1 MHEHLEFNSDAEAFS
16 EKRLFR
22 NRLIFGLLFVV
33 TLFSV
38 LIGRMV
44 YLQWFDYEHYQL
56 LAEGNRI
63 SVETLAPT
71 RGKIYD
77 RNQVLLADNQPV
89 FTLKLTREK
98 IQDLVFTENKLA
110 ELLPGLSEKKR
121 EKFFEKLRRSSRSK
135 SLILPLSLTEEEAAQ
150 FAVQGH
156 LLPGVAL
163 TARLKRTYPFKAS
176 AVHALGYVGRINV
189 KELKKLN
196 ESEYRGTDVIGKS
209 GIEKFYESTL
219 HGKPGI
225 QQVETNAR
233 GRVLRKLESLPATPG
248 QDIQLTID
256 IKLQQLAE
264 SLFTEH
270 KKGSIIAI
278 DPQNGE
284 ILAYASMPI
293 FDPNL
298 FVDGIDQ
305 ASYSALLNDPN
316 KPFINR
322 AINGKYPPGS
332 TIKPFVALGAIEKNI
347 ISPNKQ
353 IFDPGY
359 FEFKGRRYRDWKRT
373 GHGLVDMNA
382 AIAQSC
388 DTYFYELSLDMGIDT
403 IHDSM
408 APFGFGAV
416 TGIDIL
422 GESKGI
428 LPSQAWKRKA
438 KGLPWYRGETIISS
452 IGQGYNLVTPL
463 QLAKATAILAN
474 GGKMIQPHLL
484 RGSQLETPEQIEIKD
499 YKNWEKVITAMKDV
513 MHGPK
518 GTARRHGRGLP
529 FKMAGKT
536 GTAQVFGLNDG
547 DYNADELAKRLHD
560 HALFIGFAPL
570 ENPKIAVAVIVE
582 NGGSGSGTAAPKAVE
597 LIKAYLAEQP
607 NSQSNPQPSSKQNT
621 PTSPKP

>member
-1 MHEHLEFNSDAEAFS
+1 MNEHLEFNSDAETFT
-16 EKRLFR
+16 EKRLFK
-22 NRLIFGLLFVV
+22 NRLLFGFLFVIA
-33 TLFSV
+33 LFSV
-38 LIGRMV
+38 LIGRMA
-44 YLQWFDYEHYQL
+44 YLQWIDYERYQL
-56 LAEGNRI
+56 LAEDNRI

-77 RNQVLLADNQPV
+77 RNHRLLADNQPV

-98 IQDLVFTENKLA
+98 IQDMAFVEQKFA
-110 ELLPGLSEKKR
+110 ELLPNLSETR
-121 EKFFEKLRRSSRSK
+121 RTNFFEKLRHSSRSK
-135 SLILPLSLTEEEAAQ
+135 SLILPYSLTEEEAAQ
-150 FAVQGH
+150 FAVQSH
-156 LLPGVAL
+156 LMPGVAL
-163 TARLKRTYPFKAS
+163 TARLKRMYPFGAS
-176 AVHALGYVGRINV
+176 AVHALGYVGRINM
-189 KELKKLN
+189 KELQKLN

-225 QQVETNAR
+225 QEVETNAR
-233 GRVLRKLESLPATPG
+233 GRVLRKLDTVPAIPG
-248 QDIQLTID
+248 KDIHLTID

-270 KKGSIIAI
+270 KKGSIIAM

-284 ILAYASMPI
+284 ILAFVSMPN

-305 ASYSALLNDPN
+305 ASYSGLLNNPN

-332 TIKPFVALGAIEKNI
+332 TIKPFVALGAIENNY
-347 ISPNKQ
+347 ISPNKK

-359 FEFKGRRYRDWKRT
+359 FEYKGRRYRDWKRT

-388 DTYFYELSLDMGIDT
+388 DTYFYELSLDMGIDA

-416 TGIDIL
+416 TNIDIL

-428 LPSQAWKRKA
+428 LPSQAWKREA

-463 QLAKATAILAN
+463 QLAKATSILAN
-474 GGKMIQPHLL
+474 GGKIIQPHLL
-484 RGSQLETPEQIEIKD
+484 RGGELPTPEQIEIKD
-499 YKNWEKVITAMKDV
+499 YRNWERVVKAMKDV
-513 MHGPK
+513 MHGSK
-518 GTARRHGRGLP
+518 GTARRHGKDLP

-597 LIKAYLAEQP
+597 VIKAYLAE
-607 NSQSNPQPSSKQNT
+607 NP
-621 PTSPKP
+621 SPP

>member
-1 MHEHLEFNSDAEAFS
+1 MNEHLEFNSDAETFT

-22 NRLIFGLLFVV
+22 NRLVFGFLFVI
-33 TLFSV
+33 TLFSL
-38 LIGRMV
+38 LIGRMA
-44 YLQWFDYEHYQL
+44 YLQWFDFERYQL
-56 LAEGNRI
+56 LAEDNRI

-77 RNQVLLADNQPV
+77 RNHVLLADNQPV

-98 IQDLVFTENKLA
+98 IQDMAFIDSQLA
-110 ELLPGLSEKKR
+110 KLLPGLSENR
-121 EKFFEKLRRSSRSK
+121 RNKFFEKLRRSSRSK
-135 SLILPLSLTEEEAAQ
+135 SLLLPYSLSEEEAAQ
-150 FAVQGH
+150 FAVQSH
-156 LLPGVAL
+156 LMPGVTL
-163 TARLKRTYPFKAS
+163 TARLKRMYPFGAS
-176 AVHALGYVGRINV
+176 AVHALGYVGRINM
-189 KELKKLN
+189 KELQKLD
-196 ESEYRGTDVIGKS
+196 ESAYRGTDVIGKS
-209 GIEKFYESTL
+209 GIEKYYESTL

-225 QQVETNAR
+225 QEVETNAR
-233 GRVLRKLESLPATPG
+233 GRVLRKLDTVAATPG
-248 QDIQLTID
+248 EDIHLTID

-270 KKGSIIAI
+270 KKGSIVAM
-278 DPQNGE
+278 DPQTGE
-284 ILAYASMPI
+284 ILAYVSMPN

-305 ASYSALLNDPN
+305 TSYSGLLNNPN

-332 TIKPFVALGAIEKNI
+332 TIKPFVALGAIENNY
-347 ISPNKQ
+347 ISPAKK
-353 IFDPGY
+353 IYDPGY
-359 FEFKGRRYRDWKRT
+359 FEYKGRRYRDWKRT

-388 DTYFYELSLDMGIDT
+388 DTYFYELSLDMGIDA

-408 APFGFGAV
+408 APFGFGSV
-416 TGIDIL
+416 TNIDIL

-428 LPSQAWKRKA
+428 LPSQAWKREA

-463 QLAKATAILAN
+463 QLAKATSILAN
-474 GGKMIQPHLL
+474 GGKIIQPHLL
-484 RGSQLETPEQIEIKD
+484 RGGELPTPEQIEIKD
-499 YKNWEKVITAMKDV
+499 YKNWERVVTAMKDV
-513 MHGPK
+513 MHGPR
-518 GTARRHGRGLP
+518 GTARRHGKGLP

-597 LIKAYLAEQP
+597 VIKAYLAEQP
-607 NSQSNPQPSSKQNT
+607 ST
-621 PTSPKP
+621 P

>member
-1 MHEHLEFNSDAEAFS
+1 MHEHLEFNTDAEAFN

-22 NRLIFGLLFVV
+22 HRLIIGLLFVV
-33 TLFSV
+33 ALFAV
-38 LIGRMV
+38 LVGRMA
-44 YLQWFDYEHYQL
+44 YLQMFNYERYQL
-56 LAEGNRI
+56 LAEDNRI
-63 SVETLAPT
+63 SVETLVPT

-77 RNQVLLADNQPV
+77 RNHVLLADNQPV

-98 IQDLVFTENKLA
+98 IQDLDLTENALA
-110 ELLPGLSEKKR
+110 KLLPGLSENR
-121 EKFFEKLRRSSRSK
+121 RTKFFALLRQGNRSK
-135 SLILPLSLTEEEAAQ
+135 SFILPHSLTEEEAAK

-163 TARLKRTYPFKAS
+163 TARLKRTYPFKAT
-176 AVHALGYVGRINV
+176 AIHALGYVGRINA
-189 KELKKLN
+189 KELQTLN

-209 GIEKFYESTL
+209 GIEKYYESVL

-233 GRVLRKLESLPATPG
+233 GRVLRKLKSLSAVPG
-248 QDIQLTID
+248 QDIHLTID

-270 KKGSIIAI
+270 KKGALIAI
-278 DPQNGE
+278 DPQSGE
-284 ILAYASMPI
+284 ILAYASMPT

-305 ASYSALLNDPN
+305 ASYSALLNDPY

-322 AINGKYPPGS
+322 ANNGKYPPGS
-332 TIKPFVALGAIEKNI
+332 TIKPFIALGAIENNY
-347 ISPNKQ
+347 ISPSKQ

-359 FEFKGRRYRDWKRT
+359 LEFKGRRYRDWKRT

-388 DTYFYELSLDMGIDT
+388 DTYFYKLSLDMGIDA
-403 IHDSM
+403 IHDTM

-416 TGIDIL
+416 TGVDIL

-428 LPSQAWKRKA
+428 LPSQAWKMA
-438 KGLPWYRGETIISS
+438 TKGLPWYRGETIISS
-452 IGQGYNLVTPL
+452 IGQGYNLATPL

-474 GGKMIQPHLL
+474 GGKMIKPHLL
-484 RGSQLETPEQIEIKD
+484 RGSQIETAQQIEIKD
-499 YKNWEKVITAMKDV
+499 YQNWEKVIKSMENV
-513 MHGPK
+513 VHGPK
-518 GTARRHGRGLP
+518 GTARAHGKGLP
-529 FKMAGKT
+529 FQMAGKT

-547 DYNADELAKRLHD
+547 EYNADELAKRLHD

-570 ENPKIAVAVIVE
+570 KNPKIAVAVIVE
-582 NGGSGSGTAAPKAVE
+582 NGGSGSGTAAPKAIEV
-597 LIKAYLAEQP
+597 IKAYLAEQTDA
-607 NSQSNPQPSSKQNT
+607 QP
-621 PTSPKP
+621 